1 VKGTN
6 RVDYLAAGL
15 SLIPLL
21 LHFVANHYIDSPMQ
35 DQWKLSPLIQGYIDG
50 TLSFSDYWVQHN
62 VHRILF
68 PKLLMFP
75 LAKLTSWN
83 HGYER
88 IGN

>member
-1 VKGTN
+1 VETFGW
-6 RVDYLAAGL
+6 
-15 SLIPLL
+15 ILL
-21 LHFVANHYIDSPMQ
+21 CTSSP
-35 DQWKLSPLIQGYIDG
+35 
-50 TLSFSDYWVQHN
+50 FSDYWVQHN

-88 IGN
+88 IDITTLTAGLIILFST